1 MVDSDQIPRSRL
13 ANLNIASDSRMT
25 PEEAVSSLGALQ
37 AQDYQASL
45 WAIAL
50 RCKHGT
56 TKREVENAL
65 GTRKVVRTWL
75 LRGTLHCAAS
85 VDIKWI
91 TELIYPRLL
100 RTAILRD
107 QHLVLSNEIVERTKS
122 VLFEALKGGNQ
133 LTRSEV
139 YKLFE
144 NANVPTKNNLGY
156 HMLYRAAWDGL
167 ICFGPHNGKEP
178 SFVILNEWI
187 PEHRKYTGNVAL
199 KELAL
204 RYFSSHGP
212 ATVSDYVWWSGIKT
226 SDARTGI
233 ELASSTLSTEEI
245 DGKIYYYVKQAKR
258 FPSGENQTHLLPAF
272 DEYLLG
278 YKDRQAVLG
287 DSQTKEALKNDISNI
302 VHSNGVF
309 LPTVVID
316 GQVSGV
322 WKSKIGTK
330 KVVVTVN
337 LFRKLESAQQ
347 SSIREASDS
356 YGAFLEQ
363 PVEVKIQA

>member
-1 MVDSDQIPRSRL
+1 MDSDQIPLSRL
-13 ANLNIASDSRMT
+13 TNLNIAGYSRMT
-25 PEEAVSSLGALQ
+25 PEEVASSLGALQ

-45 WAIAL
+45 WAIGL
-50 RCKHGT
+50 RCKQGT
-56 TKREVENAL
+56 TKIEVENAL
-65 GTRKVVRTWL
+65 RTAKVVRTWL

-85 VDIKWI
+85 IDVKWI

-100 RTAILRD
+100 RTAMLRD
-107 QHLVLSNEIVERTKS
+107 RHLGLSSETVEKTKS
-122 VLFEALKGGNQ
+122 VLFEALRGGKQ

-144 NANVPTKNNLGY
+144 STNVPTKNNLGY

-167 ICFGPHNGKEP
+167 ICFGTHNRKES
-178 SFVILNEWI
+178 SFVLLDEWI

-212 ATVSDYVWWSGIKT
+212 ATMSDYVWWSGVKT

-233 ELASSTLSTEEI
+233 ELASSALSTEEVE
-245 DGKIYYYVKQAKR
+245 GRIYHYVKQTR
-258 FPSGENQTHLLPAF
+258 RLPSEEKQTYLLPAF

-287 DSQTKEALKNDISNI
+287 GSQTKETLKNSKSNF

-316 GQVSGV
+316 GHVSGV
-322 WKSKIGTK
+322 WKSKIGAK
-330 KVVVTVN
+330 KVVITVN
-337 LFRKLESAQQ
+337 LFRKLEIDQK
-347 SSIREASDS
+347 SSIKEAADS
-356 YGAFLEQ
+356 YGDFLEQ
-363 PVEVKIQA
+363 PVEMKVQE